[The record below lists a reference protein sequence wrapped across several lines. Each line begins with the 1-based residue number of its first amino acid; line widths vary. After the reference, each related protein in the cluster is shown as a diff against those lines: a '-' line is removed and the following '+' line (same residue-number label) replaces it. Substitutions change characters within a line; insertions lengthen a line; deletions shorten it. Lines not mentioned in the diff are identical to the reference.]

1 LDMDTFS
8 HNRLTALEKK
18 FMIYDRLIINH
29 E

>member
-1 LDMDTFS
+1 MDTFS
-8 HNRLTALEKK
+8 HNRLTALKKK